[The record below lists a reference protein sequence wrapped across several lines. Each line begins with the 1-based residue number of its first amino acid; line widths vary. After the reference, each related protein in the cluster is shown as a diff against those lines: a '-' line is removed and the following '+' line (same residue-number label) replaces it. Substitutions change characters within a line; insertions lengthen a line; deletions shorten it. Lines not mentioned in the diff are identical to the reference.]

1 MRRTSAEWLYS
12 PFLVSPLGLGVV
24 NHAGRLEGGGE
35 LSDDDDEERSISV
48 VTSPELSVTSG
59 PLSWQRF
66 TVSNIRLAD
75 LVIGPGVLTGVA
87 GVSLRERDGVP
98 FVTAEDEYFV
108 ADMLYGGRTYTS
120 NAALLL
126 MKCPHLKLCPASAQP
141 HAHPTVGSGTR

>member
-1 MRRTSAEWLYS
+1 M
-12 PFLVSPLGLGVV
+12 
-24 NHAGRLEGGGE
+24 
-35 LSDDDDEERSISV
+35 
-48 VTSPELSVTSG
+48 TSG

-98 FVTAEDEYFV
+98 FVTAEDEDFV

-126 MKCPHLKLCPASAQP
+126 MKCPHLKLCPVSAQP